1 MSEAGAHH
9 SFNILLIE
17 DDDVDSEAI
26 LRCLHGHEAWRVLA
40 VKSAQEAFRI
50 LRDREE
56 QTPAAGP
63 SLILLDLD
71 LPGMD
76 GFEFLSVLRDDPLLK
91 NSIVLVL
98 SGLATQH
105 NRARAFAYGVA
116 EYLLKDN
123 LDSTCTELLRLLEP
137 YQRL

>member
-1 MSEAGAHH
+1 
-9 SFNILLIE
+9 
-17 DDDVDSEAI
+17 
-26 LRCLHGHEAWRVLA
+26 
-40 VKSAQEAFRI
+40 
-50 LRDREE
+50 
-56 QTPAAGP
+56 
-63 SLILLDLD
+63 
-71 LPGMD
+71 
-76 GFEFLSVLRDDPLLK
+76 LSVLRDDPLLK

-123 LDSTCTELLRLLEP
+123 LDSNCTELLRLLKP